1 MAARSRSKEAV
12 FLVLA
17 VATLVTAVVTF
28 RGHRKPAATATVAPP
43 PRPQQ
48 VAQVRS
54 GLGLADPVK
63 TMPMANGSRN
73 PFAAPPGTPKEA
85 LEMEPTT
92 EAEARPRP
100 QPQVP
105 VQTVVVG
112 PTVVPQQALP
122 TLVAAAPAPQQT
134 GPLPPAGVAAPP
146 PSTKPSLSGIVADGS
161 GNPTAIIYEGDQRYF
176 AQAGD
181 TVGGKYRVQS
191 ISNQQVVL
199 VADRER
205 LILKMGGS

>member
-1 MAARSRSKEAV
+1 V

-17 VATLVTAVVTF
+17 VATLVTAVFTF
-28 RGHRKPAATATVAPP
+28 RGRPKPAATARAAPP
-43 PRPQQ
+43 PAPRQ
-48 VAQVRS
+48 VAQVGS

-63 TMPMANGSRN
+63 TMPMVNGSRN

-92 EAEARPRP
+92 EAETRPRP
-100 QPQVP
+100 QPQPQAP

-122 TLVAAAPAPQQT
+122 TFVTAAPAPQQT

-161 GNPTAIIYEGDQRYF
+161 GKPTAIIHEGDQRYF

-191 ISNQQVVL
+191 ISDQQVVL